1 MRIRKLL
8 LFLILLLIPFIV
20 KAEESKITIESITLV
35 STTGN
40 IEETSPATAED
51 QTINLDL
58 KMNVPGDS
66 IEYLLKIK
74 NNTNEDYYFD
84 NTQLVTDKDYITYK
98 FIYKDNSDLIA
109 AGTTKEV
116 TLIISYKERVPE
128 EKLTNGAFENKNS
141 LVLSFTTNKKENP
154 NTGEIFNKYVL
165 GIIVISSFVVSALLI
180 LNKRNVIKYIT
191 VLTIFA
197 LLVPLMT
204 KALNKV
210 TIEIKADIEID
221 GRNAIFLPGLDFNV
235 KMKQLVGDDTS
246 TQEKPYDFINESIKG
261 FKYSETE
268 PTEANKGEANIFS
281 SEDSPYPI
289 YMWFD
294 GETMWWWSVDKTP
307 STSEEA
313 SGMFY
318 YVKNLADISGVET
331 FDISDSKKLEGLF
344 EYNSITDLEPL
355 RNWNTSNVTHF
366 AGMFMYDEEL
376 NDISALENWDLTS
389 AETIQNMFYDCMKLE
404 NLHGLEKWDISNV
417 KNISAIFRYNEALTD
432 ISAIENWDVSN
443 VEIAYFLF
451 YDCLSLTDLSAIAE
465 WNTANITDLYMA
477 FSFMPITDVDFL
489 ANWDT
494 GNVEDFSGLFYADQQ
509 LTDVSGVEHW
519 DTSSAKSMIGVF
531 SWASALESVD
541 LTAWDVSNVESLES
555 LFYKAMSLTS
565 FNITGWD
572 TSNVKY
578 MGGMFFGCSNLVNY
592 TGTGLEELNT
602 SKVEDFSSMFSYN
615 EKITSLDLSKWDTS
629 SATSM
634 SSMFNDCYYLTSL
647 NLTGWNT
654 SNVTDMG
661 WMFNSL
667 SRMKVLDLSY
677 FDTRNVTSF
686 KRMFNGSGNLET
698 VYVGELWDTSKNVE
712 EYTGVFSERT
722 KLPNFDPENPEARY
736 LKYAHSNEGGY
747 FTFKSNQRE

>member
-8 LFLILLLIPFIV
+8 LFLILLLIPFVV

-40 IEETSPATAED
+40 IEETSPATAEN

-98 FIYKDNSDLIA
+98 FIYKDNSDLIG

-141 LVLSFTTNKKENP
+141 LLLSFTTNKKENP

-268 PTEANKGEANIFS
+268 PTEANKGAANIFS
-281 SEDSPYPI
+281 AEDSPYPI

-307 STSEEA
+307 STSEDA
-313 SGMFY
+313 AGMFY
-318 YVKNLADISGVET
+318 YVKNLSDISGTET
-331 FDISDSKKLEGLF
+331 FDITDSKTLNGLF
-344 EYNSITDLEPL
+344 EYNAITDLEPL
-355 RNWNTSNVTHF
+355 RNWNTSNVTSF
-366 AGMFMYDEEL
+366 AGVFMYDLEL
-376 NDISALENWDLTS
+376 TDISALANWDVS
-389 AETIQNMFYDCMKLE
+389 KAESIRNLFYDCEKLE
-404 NLHGLEKWDISNV
+404 SLHGLENWDVSNV
-417 KNISAIFRYNEALTD
+417 TIMNGLFRYNEALTD

-443 VEIAYFLF
+443 VEIAFFLF
-451 YDCLSLTDLSAIAE
+451 YDCKSITDFTPIAN
-465 WNTANITDLYMA
+465 WNTSNFKDLYMA
-477 FSFMPITDVDFL
+477 FSYLTVTNLDFL
-489 ANWDT
+489 AKWDT
-494 GNVEDFSGLFYADQQ
+494 GNVEDFTGLLYANQQ
-509 LTDVSGVEHW
+509 LTDITGIEHW
-519 DTSSAKSMIGVF
+519 DMSSATTLASFFG
-531 SWASALESVD
+531 WNSALESVD
-541 LTAWDVSNVESLES
+541 LTNWDVSNVENFEAF
-555 LFYKAMSLTS
+555 FYDNQNLTS
-565 FNITGWD
+565 INITGWN
-572 TSNVKY
+572 TGSAKY
-578 MGGMFFGCSNLVNY
+578 MGGMFYDCKKLVTY
-592 TGTGLEELNT
+592 TGLENLDT
-602 SKVEDFSSMFSYN
+602 SKVEDFTSMFSYN
-615 EKITSLDLSKWDTS
+615 ESVTSFDLSRWDTS
-629 SATSM
+629 SAKSM

-647 NLTGWNT
+647 DLTGWNT

-686 KRMFNGSGNLET
+686 KRMFNGSGSLET

-722 KLPNFDPENPEARY
+722 RLPNFNPENPEARY

-747 FTFKSNQRE
+747 FTFKSNQRD